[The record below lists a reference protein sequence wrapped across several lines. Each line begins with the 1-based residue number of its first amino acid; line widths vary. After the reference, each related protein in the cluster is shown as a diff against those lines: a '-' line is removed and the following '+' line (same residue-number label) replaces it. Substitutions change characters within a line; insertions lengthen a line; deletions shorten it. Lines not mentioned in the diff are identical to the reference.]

1 MRPPRRTAPPLPA
14 GLARRTAVA
23 LLAALALL
31 AAPSLHATGLATPGT
46 TATAAAPAGS
56 VHPWTRAL
64 ETFPIYGRTVSPEAL
79 RAGTIEEVVF
89 IRAEVAKLSFV
100 NQGLTGV
107 AIAVNGH
114 ELPLEDRPGAA
125 LDLSGL
131 VRWGPNRIR
140 IAARA
145 PPGAS
150 ATIGI
155 EIPRFIRAT
164 FFHMNDIHGA
174 LDGLAAQA
182 AEVNRVR
189 AHNPNTYFVIAG
201 DIFSG
206 NPVADLT
213 AGRSVIEALNAMGV
227 TALTTGNHELD
238 HGPAETQSRRS
249 ASAFPWLGANIRVVN
264 RTATPIAPFDPY
276 AILATDLGQ
285 RVALFGVTE
294 TPPSTRR
301 QNVVGLEFL
310 DPVAVA
316 RVMAAQLRQQADLVV
331 ALTHLGVDVDR
342 EVARAAGDLDLI
354 IGGHSHTVLRVPA
367 VENGVPIVQAGANGL
382 FLGRADLVRD
392 LAVRRSSVAA
402 GLLETR
408 SLRGEDAAVRAIV
421 ERWNAHLAA
430 ELDRRVGHALAPLV
444 RDDRTTRD
452 VGMGNLIADATRAA
466 FDRADIGMTNSGGI
480 RASIPSGPITLRSL
494 YAVMPF
500 ANYLLLFEITGEQLR
515 ESVRASYSRRNQ
527 VDLQVSGMTIRY
539 LVDAERR
546 LLDAEIS
553 VAGRP
558 LDPSRRYRVAVND
571 YMGTGGGGYAFPAF
585 GPPVDTSSGTD
596 VLELAAF
603 IEKTLRGVV
612 NYPASE
618 GRIRIEV
625 RR

>member
-1 MRPPRRTAPPLPA
+1 MTRPLRRTAP
-14 GLARRTAVA
+14 A

-31 AAPSLHATGLATPGT
+31 ATPALWTAYSAAPG
-46 TATAAAPAGS
+46 TATAAAAGS
-56 VHPWTRAL
+56 TRPWARAI
-64 ETFPIYGRTVSPEAL
+64 ETFPIYSRTVTSEAL
-79 RAGTIEEVVF
+79 RAGAIDETVF
-89 IRAEVAKLSFV
+89 IRAEVAKLSFD

-107 AIAVNGH
+107 TVAINGH
-114 ELPLEDRPGAA
+114 ELPLEDRPGAV

-155 EIPRFIRAT
+155 EIPRFISAVFLHT
-164 FFHMNDIHGA
+164 NDIHGA

-182 AEVNRVR
+182 AEIRRVR
-189 AHNPNTYFVIAG
+189 AAHSNVYFVVAG
-201 DIFSG
+201 DVFSG
-206 NPVADLT
+206 NPVADLN
-213 AGRSVIEALNAMGV
+213 AGRPVIEALNAMGV
-227 TALTTGNHELD
+227 AALATGNHEFD
-238 HGPAETQSRRS
+238 HGPAETQLRRS
-249 ASAFPWLGANIRVVN
+249 ESAFPWLGANIRVVN

-276 AILATDLGQ
+276 LILVTDLGQ
-285 RVALFGVTE
+285 RIALFGLTE

-310 DPVAVA
+310 DPVTLA

-331 ALTHLGVDVDR
+331 AVTHLGVEVDR

-354 IGGHSHTVLRVPA
+354 IGGHSHTVLRAPVI
-367 VENGVPIVQAGANGL
+367 ENRVPIVQAGANSL
-382 FLGRADLVRD
+382 FLGQVELVRD
-392 LAVRRSSVAA
+392 LSARRNSVSAR
-402 GLLETR
+402 LTETR
-408 SLRGEDAAVRAIV
+408 ALRDEDAAVRAIV
-421 ERWNAHLAA
+421 ERWNARMVAA
-430 ELDRRVGHALAPLV
+430 LDRRIGHAATPLARENL
-444 RDDRTTRD
+444 TTQD
-452 VGMGNLIADATRAA
+452 VGLGNLIADATRAP
-466 FDRADIGMTNSGGI
+466 FERADVGLMNNGGI
-480 RASIPSGPITLRSL
+480 RAPIPAGPITLRSL
-494 YAVMPF
+494 YGVMPF
-500 ANYLLLFEITGEQLR
+500 ANYFMLFEVTGDQLR
-515 ESVRASYSRRNQ
+515 EVMRTSYSRRNQ

-546 LLDAEIS
+546 LLDAEIT

-571 YMGTGGGGYAFPAF
+571 YMGTGGGGYPFPAF

-603 IEKTLRGVV
+603 IEKTLRGMV
-612 NYPASE
+612 NYQPTE
-618 GRIRIEV
+618 GRIRVEV

>member
-1 MRPPRRTAPPLPA
+1 TTDSAATGTAP
-14 GLARRTAVA
+14 
-23 LLAALALL
+23 
-31 AAPSLHATGLATPGT
+31 
-46 TATAAAPAGS
+46 AAAAGS
-56 VHPWTRAL
+56 ARPWARAI
-64 ETFPIYGRTVSPEAL
+64 ETFPIYGRTVTFEAL
-79 RAGTIEEVVF
+79 RAGMIEETVF

-107 AIAVNGH
+107 VVAVNGH
-114 ELPLEDRPGAA
+114 ELPLEDRPGAV

-145 PPGAS
+145 PPGSS
-150 ATIGI
+150 ATVGI
-155 EIPRFIRAT
+155 EIPRFVRAV
-164 FFHMNDIHGA
+164 FFHTNDVHGA
-174 LDGLAAQA
+174 LEGLAAQA
-182 AEVNRVR
+182 AEVKRVR

-213 AGRSVIEALNAMGV
+213 AGRSVVEALNAMGI
-227 TALTTGNHELD
+227 TALTTGNHEFD
-238 HGPAETQSRRS
+238 HGPAETQFRRS
-249 ASAFPWLGANIRVVN
+249 ESAFPWLGANIRVVN
-264 RTATPIAPFDPY
+264 RTATPVAPFDPY
-276 AILATDLGQ
+276 LILATDLGQ
-285 RVALFGVTE
+285 RVALFGLTE

-310 DPVAVA
+310 DPVTVA

-331 ALTHLGVDVDR
+331 AVTHLGVEVDR

-354 IGGHSHTVLRVPA
+354 IGGHSHTVLRVPV
-367 VENGVPIVQAGANGL
+367 VENGVPIVQAGANSL

-392 LAVRRSSVAA
+392 LTVRRSSVVAA
-402 GLLETR
+402 LMETR
-408 SLRGEDAAVRAIV
+408 ALREEDAAVRAIV
-421 ERWNAHLAA
+421 ERWNARLAA
-430 ELDRRVGHALAPLV
+430 ELDRRVGHAVVPLV
-444 RDDRTTRD
+444 RDNSTTRD
-452 VGMGNLIADATRAA
+452 VSVGNLIADATRAA
-466 FDRADIGMTNSGGI
+466 LDRADVGMTNSGGI

-494 YAVMPF
+494 YTVMPF

-515 ESVRASYSRRNQ
+515 EVVRTSYSRRNQ
-527 VDLQVSGMTIRY
+527 VDLQVSGITIRY

-546 LLDAEIS
+546 LLDAEIT

-571 YMGTGGGGYAFPAF
+571 YMGTGGGGYPFPAF
-585 GPPVDTSSGTD
+585 GPPVDASSGTD

-612 NYPASE
+612 NYPSSE
-618 GRIRIEV
+618 GRIRVEV